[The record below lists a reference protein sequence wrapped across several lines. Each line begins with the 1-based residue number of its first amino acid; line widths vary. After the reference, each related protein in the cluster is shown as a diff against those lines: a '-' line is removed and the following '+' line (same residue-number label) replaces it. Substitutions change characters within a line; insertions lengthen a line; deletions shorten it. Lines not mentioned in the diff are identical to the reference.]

1 MRIGVRAKLVLIS
14 LLILVVVSF
23 GFTLLGLHLS
33 RTWVEEDLKERAV
46 FFARELAA
54 TIGDHQDLT
63 PGPLLDRKIQQ
74 IMVVRRSVLQLDI
87 LRFASED
94 ASLLIATSRPQS
106 RLPFTPG
113 DTDQVQRGRVV
124 SRLVKTTGGERH
136 WEVMAP
142 ITLDGVVVAG
152 IAARFS
158 LSRFDAREGR
168 ARTLVLQLTAVS
180 VLVMGTLMGLAVHW
194 IVKRPIGR
202 FMRAIEA
209 VERKEPAAVDLRTA
223 DEFGALGRHFD
234 EMIARSQAFNEELRS
249 RIADATE
256 ELERRYHEVER
267 LHELLFATQRNLS
280 HAERLAL
287 SGRIMAE
294 VAHEVGTPLHSV
306 MGHLELLREDLARDG
321 VSEAA
326 ERRLTIIGSQL
337 RRVTE
342 IIAQLLDLT
351 RRAPSLPAPVDLNR
365 LVRETSELV
374 RPVVTAAGLSLNVA
388 ADATLPPL
396 VGHGDQLQ
404 QVVLNLLTNA
414 MDATPPGGRI
424 DMATRAVDGAV
435 ELEVRDTGCGISE
448 AEQKRIFDPFFSTK
462 EPGRGTG
469 LGLFISAEIVRDHR
483 GRIELDSAEGRGST
497 FRVVLPLGRD
507 DA

>member
-14 LLILVVVSF
+14 LLILVSVSF

-33 RTWVEEDLKERAV
+33 RTWVEEDLQERAV

-54 TIGDHQDLT
+54 TIGDHRDLT
-63 PGPLLDRKIQQ
+63 PGLLLDRKIQQ
-74 IMVVRRSVLQLDI
+74 IMAVRRSVLQLDI

-94 ASLLIATSRPQS
+94 ASLLIATSRPSS

-113 DTDQVQRGRVV
+113 DTEQVQRGRIV
-124 SRLVKTTGGERH
+124 SRLVRSPEGERH

-142 ITLDGVVVAG
+142 ITLEGAVVGG
-152 IAARFS
+152 IAAKFS
-158 LSRFDAREGR
+158 LNRFDAREAR
-168 ARTLVLQLTAVS
+168 ARTLVLMLTAAS
-180 VLVMGTLMGLAVHW
+180 VLVMGILMGLAVH
-194 IVKRPIGR
+194 VVVNRPIGR

-209 VERKEPAAVDLRTA
+209 VERKAPAKVDLRGA
-223 DEFGALGRHFD
+223 DEFGVLARHFD
-234 EMIARSQAFNEELRS
+234 GMITRIQAFNEELSS
-249 RIADATE
+249 RVTDATE
-256 ELERRYHEVER
+256 ELARRYHEVER

-306 MGHLELLREDLARDG
+306 MGHLELLREDLGRDG
-321 VSEAA
+321 MPDGVD
-326 ERRLTIIGSQL
+326 RRLTIIGSQL

-342 IIAQLLDLT
+342 IISRLLDLT
-351 RRAPSLPAPVDLNR
+351 RRPPEQRAPVDLNR
-365 LVRETSELV
+365 LVGETSELV
-374 RPVVTAAGLSLNVA
+374 RPVATAAGLSLNVS
-388 ADATLPPL
+388 ADAALPPL
-396 VGHGDQLQ
+396 VAHGDQLQ

-424 DMATRAVDGAV
+424 DVATRAVDGV
-435 ELEVRDTGCGISE
+435 VQLEVRDTGCGI
-448 AEQKRIFDPFFSTK
+448 AEDARQRIFDPFFSTK

-483 GRIELDSAEGRGST
+483 GRIELEGAPGQGTT
-497 FRVVLPLGRD
+497 FRVVLPVARE
-507 DA
+507 AA

>member
-33 RTWVEEDLKERAV
+33 RTWVEEDLRERAV

-54 TIGDHQDLT
+54 TIGDHHDLT

-74 IMVVRRSVLQLDI
+74 IMKVRRSVLQLDI
-87 LRFASED
+87 VRFASED

-113 DTDQVQRGRVV
+113 DTDRVQRGRIV
-124 SRLVKTTGGERH
+124 SRLVKSAGGERH

-152 IAARFS
+152 VAAKFS
-158 LSRFDAREGR
+158 LGRFDAREGR
-168 ARTLVLQLTAVS
+168 ARTLVLLLTAAS
-180 VLVMGTLMGLAVHW
+180 VLVMGLLMGIAVHW

-202 FMRAIEA
+202 FMRAIDA
-209 VERKEPAAVDLRTA
+209 VARKEPAAVNLKSA
-223 DEFGALGRHFD
+223 DEFGVLGGHFD
-234 EMIARSQAFNEELRS
+234 AMIVRTQAFNEELRS
-249 RIADATE
+249 KITAATE

-321 VSEAA
+321 VTDGA

-342 IIAQLLDLT
+342 IISQLLDLT
-351 RRAPSLPAPVDLNR
+351 RRPPEQKVSVDLNR
-365 LVRETSELV
+365 IVRETSELV
-374 RPVVTAAGLSLNVA
+374 RPVASAAGVSLHVD
-388 ADATLPPL
+388 ADAELPRL

-414 MDATPPGGRI
+414 MDATPRGGRI
-424 DMATRAVDGAV
+424 DVATRGLAGEVT
-435 ELEVRDTGCGISE
+435 LEVSDTGCGIGE
-448 AEQKRIFDPFFSTK
+448 ADRKRIFDPFFSTK

-483 GRIELDSAEGRGST
+483 GRIELEGAEGKGST

-507 DA
+507 GA

>member
-1 MRIGVRAKLVLIS
+1 MRIGVRAKLVLVS

-54 TIGDHQDLT
+54 TIGDHHELT
-63 PGPLLDRKIQQ
+63 PGPLLERKIQQ
-74 IMVVRRSVLQLDI
+74 IMAVRRSVLQLDI
-87 LRFASED
+87 VRFASED
-94 ASLLIATSRPQS
+94 ASLLIATSRPQG

-113 DTDQVQRGRVV
+113 EAEQVQRGRVV
-124 SRLVKTTGGERH
+124 SRLVHGAQGARH

-142 ITLDGVVVAG
+142 ITLDGTVVAG
-152 IAARFS
+152 IGAKFA
-158 LSRFDAREGR
+158 LNRFDAREQR
-168 ARTLVLQLTAVS
+168 ARTLVLLLTAAS
-180 VLVMGTLMGLAVHW
+180 VVVMGTLMGLAVHW

-202 FMRAIEA
+202 FMRAIDA
-209 VERKEPAAVDLRTA
+209 FERKAPAAVGLDTA
-223 DEFGALGRHFD
+223 DEFGTLARHFD
-234 EMIARSQAFNEELRS
+234 AMIHRTQAFNEELSS
-249 RIADATE
+249 RITTATE
-256 ELERRYHEVER
+256 ELERRYREVER

-321 VSEAA
+321 LTDAI

-342 IIAQLLDLT
+342 IISQLLDLT
-351 RRAPSLPAPVDLNR
+351 RRAPAEPEAVDLDR
-365 LVRETSELV
+365 LVRETAELV
-374 RPVVTAAGLSLNVA
+374 RPVATAAGLTLHVA
-388 ADATLPPL
+388 SDAALPRV
-396 VGHGDQLQ
+396 VGHGHQLQ

-414 MDATPPGGRI
+414 MDATPARGRI
-424 DMATRAVDGAV
+424 DVATRARDGAV
-435 ELEVRDTGCGISE
+435 ELEVRDTGCGIGE
-448 AEQKRIFDPFFSTK
+448 AERKRIFDPFFSTK

-469 LGLFISAEIVRDHR
+469 LGLFISAEIVRDHH
-483 GRIELDSAEGRGST
+483 GRIELDTLEGQGST
-497 FRVVLPLGRD
+497 FRVVLPLHPG
-507 DA
+507 AV

>member
-234 EMIARSQAFNEELRS
+234 AMITRSQAFNEELRS

-321 VSEAA
+321 VSESV

-351 RRAPSLPAPVDLNR
+351 RRAPEPPAPVDLNR

>member
-33 RTWVEEDLKERAV
+33 RTWVEEDLRERAV

-63 PGPLLDRKIQQ
+63 PGPLLDRKVQQ
-74 IMVVRRSVLQLDI
+74 IMAVRRSVLQLDI
-87 LRFASED
+87 VRFVSED

-124 SRLVKTTGGERH
+124 SRLVQTPEGERH

-142 ITLDGVVVAG
+142 ITLDGAVVAG
-152 IAARFS
+152 IAAKFS
-158 LSRFDAREGR
+158 LSRFDAREER
-168 ARTLVLQLTAVS
+168 ARTLVLLLTAAS
-180 VLVMGTLMGLAVHW
+180 VLVMGILMGLAVHW

-209 VERKEPAAVDLRTA
+209 VDREAPAAVNIGSA
-223 DEFGALGRHFD
+223 DEFGVLGRHFD
-234 EMIARSQAFNEELRS
+234 AMITRSQAFNEELRS
-249 RIADATE
+249 KITAATE

-321 VSEAA
+321 VTEEAV

-342 IIAQLLDLT
+342 IISQLLDLT
-351 RRAPSLPAPVDLNR
+351 RRAPEQKVPVDLNR
-365 LVRETSELV
+365 IVRETSELV
-374 RPVVTAAGLSLNVA
+374 RPVAAAAGVSLHV
-388 ADATLPPL
+388 DAGDLPPL
-396 VGHGDQLQ
+396 AGHGDQLQ

-414 MDATPPGGRI
+414 MDATPRGGGI
-424 DMATRAVDGAV
+424 EVSTRAGDGVAV
-435 ELEVRDTGCGISE
+435 LEVSDTGCGIGE
-448 AEQKRIFDPFFSTK
+448 ADRKRIFDPFFSTK

-483 GRIELDSAEGRGST
+483 GRIELDSVEGQGST
-497 FRVVLPLGRD
+497 FRVVLPVRRD
-507 DA
+507 GG

>member
-33 RTWVEEDLKERAV
+33 RTWVEEDLRERAV
-46 FFARELAA
+46 FFAREMAA

-74 IMVVRRSVLQLDI
+74 IMAVRRSVLQLDI
-87 LRFASED
+87 VRFASED

-113 DTDQVQRGRVV
+113 DTDQVQRGRIV
-124 SRLVKTTGGERH
+124 SRLVKSAGGERH

-142 ITLDGVVVAG
+142 ITLDGAVVAG
-152 IAARFS
+152 IAAKFS
-158 LSRFDAREGR
+158 LSRFDTREER
-168 ARTLVLQLTAVS
+168 ARTLVLLLTAAS
-180 VLVMGTLMGLAVHW
+180 VLVMGLLMGIAVHW

-202 FMRAIEA
+202 FMRAIAA
-209 VERKEPAAVDLRTA
+209 VEREEPGAVDLRSA
-223 DEFGALGRHFD
+223 DEFGVLGRHFD
-234 EMIARSQAFNEELRS
+234 TMITRSQAFNEELRS
-249 RIADATE
+249 KITAATE

-267 LHELLFATQRNLS
+267 LHEVLFATQRNLS

-321 VSEAA
+321 VTDGV

-342 IIAQLLDLT
+342 IISQLLDLT
-351 RRAPSLPAPVDLNR
+351 RRPPEQKVAVDLNR
-365 LVRETSELV
+365 IVRETSELV
-374 RPVVTAAGLSLNVA
+374 RPVAAGAGVSLHVD
-388 ADATLPPL
+388 ADSHLPRL
-396 VGHGDQLQ
+396 VGYGDQLQ

-414 MDATPPGGRI
+414 MDATPRGGRI
-424 DMATRAVDGAV
+424 EVATRAVDGTV
-435 ELEVRDTGCGISE
+435 RLEVSDTGCGIGE
-448 AEQKRIFDPFFSTK
+448 ADRKRIFDPFFSTK

-497 FRVVLPLGRD
+497 FRVVLPLGGD
-507 DA
+507 GA

>member
-33 RTWVEEDLKERAV
+33 RTWVEEDLRERAV
-46 FFARELAA
+46 FFAREMAA
-54 TIGDHQDLT
+54 SIGDHQDLT
-63 PGPLLDRKIQQ
+63 PGPLLDRKVEQ
-74 IMVVRRSVLQLDI
+74 IMKVRRSVLQLDI
-87 LRFASED
+87 VRFASEE

-113 DTDQVQRGRVV
+113 DTDRVQRGRIV
-124 SRLVKTTGGERH
+124 SRLVKSADGERH

-142 ITLDGVVVAG
+142 ITLDGAVVAG
-152 IAARFS
+152 IAAKFS
-158 LSRFDAREGR
+158 LSRFDAREER
-168 ARTLVLQLTAVS
+168 ARTLVLLLTAAS
-180 VLVMGTLMGLAVHW
+180 VVVMGLLMGIAVHW

-209 VERKEPAAVDLRTA
+209 VAREEPGAVNLESA
-223 DEFGALGRHFD
+223 DEFGVLGRHFD
-234 EMIARSQAFNEELRS
+234 TMITRSQAFNEELRS
-249 RIADATE
+249 KITDATE

-321 VSEAA
+321 VTDGV

-342 IIAQLLDLT
+342 IISQLLDLT
-351 RRAPSLPAPVDLNR
+351 RRPREQKVAVDLSR
-365 LVRETSELV
+365 IVRETSELV
-374 RPVVTAAGLSLNVA
+374 RPVATGAGVSLNVA
-388 ADATLPPL
+388 ADTELPPL
-396 VGHGDQLQ
+396 VGQGDQLQ

-414 MDATPPGGRI
+414 MDATPRGGRI
-424 DMATRAVDGAV
+424 DVATRAADGTV
-435 ELEVRDTGCGISE
+435 TLEVRDTGCGIGE
-448 AEQKRIFDPFFSTK
+448 ADRKRIFDPFFSTK

-483 GRIELDSAEGRGST
+483 GHIELDSAEGRGST
-497 FRVVLPLGRD
+497 FRVVLPLGGD
-507 DA
+507 GA

>member
-1 MRIGVRAKLVLIS
+1 MRIGVRAKLVLVS

-54 TIGDHQDLT
+54 TIGDHHDLT
-63 PGPLLDRKIQQ
+63 PGPLLERKIQQ
-74 IMVVRRSVLQLDI
+74 IMKVRRSVLQLDI

-94 ASLLIATSRPQS
+94 TSLLIATSRPQS
-106 RLPFTPG
+106 RLPFTPA
-113 DTDQVQRGRVV
+113 DAEQVQKGRVV
-124 SRLVKTTGGERH
+124 SRLVKSPEGERH

-142 ITLDGVVVAG
+142 ITLEGVVVAG
-152 IAARFS
+152 IGAKFS
-158 LSRFDAREGR
+158 LNRFDAREHR
-168 ARTLVLQLTAVS
+168 ARTLVLMLTAAS
-180 VLVMGTLMGLAVHW
+180 VIVMGTLMGVAVHW

-202 FMRAIEA
+202 FMRAIDA
-209 VERKEPAAVDLRTA
+209 FERKTPAAVGLQTA
-223 DEFGALGRHFD
+223 DEFGTLARHFD
-234 EMIARSQAFNEELRS
+234 AMITRTQAFNEELSS
-249 RIADATE
+249 RITAATE
-256 ELERRYHEVER
+256 ELEGRYREVER
-267 LHELLFATQRNLS
+267 LHEVLFATQRNLS

-321 VSEAA
+321 LTEAI

-342 IIAQLLDLT
+342 IISQLLDLT
-351 RRAPSLPAPVDLNR
+351 RRPPADPEAVDLNR

-374 RPVVTAAGLSLNVA
+374 RPVATAAGLSLNVHS
-388 ADATLPPL
+388 DATLPRVL
-396 VGHGDQLQ
+396 GHGHQLQ

-414 MDATPPGGRI
+414 MDATPSGGRI
-424 DMATRAVDGAV
+424 DVATRAVDGSV
-435 ELEVRDTGCGISE
+435 ELEVRDTGCGIGE
-448 AEQKRIFDPFFSTK
+448 AERKRIFDPFFSTK
-462 EPGRGTG
+462 EPGHGTG
-469 LGLFISAEIVRDHR
+469 LGLFISAEIVRDHK
-483 GRIELDSAEGRGST
+483 GRIELDTEEGHGST
-497 FRVVLPLGRD
+497 FRVVLPLRPVE
-507 DA
+507 A